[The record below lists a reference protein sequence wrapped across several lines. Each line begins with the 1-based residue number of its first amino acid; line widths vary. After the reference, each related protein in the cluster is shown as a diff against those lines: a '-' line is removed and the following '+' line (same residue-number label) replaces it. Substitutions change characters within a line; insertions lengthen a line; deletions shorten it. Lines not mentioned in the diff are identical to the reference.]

1 MKQRYFLSTIL
12 TFLLIGSINA
22 HDSGK
27 HHWELPSKD
36 PDRIV
41 LTIPGNPS
49 TTAAVTWR
57 TDTSVKSAVLEI
69 AIETGAPRFDLDK
82 TTHQAQTETLR
93 FKKTKINRAFA
104 ANYHSVTLNDLTPN
118 TLYCYRV
125 GNGDDHWSE
134 WIQFRTVPDKETPFS
149 FLYFGDAQNALLP
162 YWSRVVRKAYA
173 TAPDAWF
180 SLHAGDLVNIPD
192 RDTEWAEWFK
202 AGGWIHAGTAVLPV
216 AGNHEYNKDAAKSL
230 SKIWRPQ
237 FTLPVET
244 TLPAVLAETVYTVA
258 YPGLRIIVLN
268 SNKTMDP
275 QVDWL
280 RNVLEANDSRW
291 TVLSFHHPV
300 FSSGKDR
307 DNKELRAAWK
317 PLIDKFKVDLVLQGH
332 DHTYARGQTPQVPTR
347 FSTQDGAST
356 AVSSV
361 FVNSVSGP
369 KQYEFNE
376 EGWDHFKKHDV
387 TLQRQ
392 AENTQFY
399 QVIHIDG
406 NTLVYKAY
414 TAAGTL
420 YDGFTLRKKD
430 DGSKI
435 MEQMENLPATRL
447 FKNTG
452 RYTKDGMK

>member
-1 MKQRYFLSTIL
+1 
-12 TFLLIGSINA
+12 
-22 HDSGK
+22 
-27 HHWELPSKD
+27 
-36 PDRIV
+36 
-41 LTIPGNPS
+41 
-49 TTAAVTWR
+49 
-57 TDTSVKSAVLEI
+57 
-69 AIETGAPRFDLDK
+69 
-82 TTHQAQTETLR
+82 
-93 FKKTKINRAFA
+93 
-104 ANYHSVTLNDLTPN
+104 
-118 TLYCYRV
+118 
-125 GNGDDHWSE
+125 
-134 WIQFRTVPDKETPFS
+134 
-149 FLYFGDAQNALLP
+149 
-162 YWSRVVRKAYA
+162 
-173 TAPDAWF
+173 
-180 SLHAGDLVNIPD
+180 
-192 RDTEWAEWFK
+192 
-202 AGGWIHAGTAVLPV
+202 
-216 AGNHEYNKDAAKSL
+216 
-230 SKIWRPQ
+230 
-237 FTLPVET
+237 
-244 TLPAVLAETVYTVA
+244 
-258 YPGLRIIVLN
+258 
-268 SNKTMDP
+268 MDP

-291 TVLSFHHPV
+291 TVLSFHYPV